1 LAKQQKIPAL
11 SLSHS
16 NNFGRENEYNL
27 IPEHTF
33 YFYKELQKC
42 FISRKN
48 LNDYELSAIR
58 DHYAGLL
65 GGNKPWNYSEPS
77 ETKKIKKDYIRKD
90 KKVLVCLSS
99 PDENFAAQTVGIL
112 QTNLA
117 HAFKNQLQ
125 WLKWVKKIAQK
136 NPKILF
142 WIRPHPRLYPN
153 KRDSRHSELS
163 TKLKLLREKIK
174 GDNLIWPH
182 QNEQGSLWQHLNNT
196 NILFNAWST
205 VADEFG
211 QKGIPVFTFFP
222 GYNSSGK
229 KLDITA
235 RNKSEYEIKFKNLL
249 QKKEKTASP
258 NDYKCWIAD
267 YLCKNTFKLV
277 IKLKLIQKH
286 IGKFLFL
293 KNKKEAYYWAL
304 FKTNNKPTK
313 INKIQ
318 NILTNYIKA
327 QTTNYSRSNRI

>member
-1 LAKQQKIPAL
+1 VGGFHKSLVSLARDLTTLGHAVTFVQCVKAMSSGCTAMRALGVNDLSPTLKKAEICEICQSEARAIPENNKWNIKYLYPVRNQSISNKWKNTRLAKYASYELLLEHKIEKIPSRGDFVHCWRERYNRLVGIFPQAKKIFTENKYNAVICYNSIYGIHRVFCYLAKQQKIPAL

-163 TKLKLLREKIK
+163 TKLKLLRE
-174 GDNLIWPH
+174 
-182 QNEQGSLWQHLNNT
+182 
-196 NILFNAWST
+196 
-205 VADEFG
+205 
-211 QKGIPVFTFFP
+211 
-222 GYNSSGK
+222 
-229 KLDITA
+229 
-235 RNKSEYEIKFKNLL
+235 NK
-249 QKKEKTASP
+249 
-258 NDYKCWIAD
+258 
-267 YLCKNTFKLV
+267 
-277 IKLKLIQKH
+277 
-286 IGKFLFL
+286 
-293 KNKKEAYYWAL
+293 
-304 FKTNNKPTK
+304 
-313 INKIQ
+313 
-318 NILTNYIKA
+318 
-327 QTTNYSRSNRI
+327 RR